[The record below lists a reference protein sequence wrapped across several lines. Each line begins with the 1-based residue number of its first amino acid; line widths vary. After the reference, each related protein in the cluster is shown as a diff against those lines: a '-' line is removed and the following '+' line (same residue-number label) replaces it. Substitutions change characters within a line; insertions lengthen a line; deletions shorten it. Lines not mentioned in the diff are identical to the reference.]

1 MASRRRWLPALVFI
15 CPLLLGTWGCC
26 SLKCRQDT
34 APVLN
39 VSQTDN
45 VPPEHDPVR
54 ISKAAGQQILWWLP
68 EGSTVSSVRIALAG
82 QSVPFDRCVAGEG
95 GYCSLPCQNRV
106 CASGPVSASLEIPA
120 GTYKY
125 YGYDFQHASGASS
138 SDPGIRID
146 P

>member
-39 VSQTDN
+39 VSPTDH
-45 VPPEHDPVR
+45 V
-54 ISKAAGQQILWWLP
+54 
-68 EGSTVSSVRIALAG
+68 ALAG
-82 QSVPFDRCVAGEG
+82 HPVLSDRGVAGEG

-138 SDPGIRID
+138 SDPGILLG
-146 P
+146 PSE